1 MRIRF
6 PTVEMFV
13 TRPVLSVIT
22 DTSMFGFSCD
32 RVIGLELA
40 PPPVKVIPRKTNLPD
55 TESKPHAEAR
65 TSLPTLVR
73 LIEAVMYSG
82 IISHSFGLRDCK
94 DLFVFSAV
102 CVVILHGDGH
112 NICSRRLY
120 VHSDGRFVLPTVRVV
135 VLYSN
140 IDWIV

>member
-13 TRPVLSVIT
+13 TRPVPSVII
-22 DTSMFGFSCD
+22 DTSMFGFSWD

-40 PPPVKVIPRKTNLPD
+40 PPPVKVIPRNTNLPD

-82 IISHSFGLRDCK
+82 IISHSFGLRDGK
-94 DLFVFSAV
+94 GIFVLPTV
-102 CVVILHGDGH
+102 RVVILHGDVD

-120 VHSDGRFVLPTVRVV
+120 VHSDGRFVLPTVRAV

>member
-82 IISHSFGLRDCK
+82 IISHSFGSLMVRISSYSLLYTS
-94 DLFVFSAV
+94 LFFMVTFTT
-102 CVVILHGDGH
+102 
-112 NICSRRLY
+112 
-120 VHSDGRFVLPTVRVV
+120 FVL
-135 VLYSN
+135 
-140 IDWIV
+140 